1 MIEPLKMYW
10 EFESN
15 LLEAENQLGVYE
27 RLNNCV
33 DQYTRLDLGVIR
45 DVIQTNREMT
55 ETITG
60 LLVFC
65 ECVTAF
71 CVIILISC
79 CVLASGNS
87 KRSIQENMT
96 MEQFKRQVDGIWK
109 LTKRGIIFWLP

>member
-1 MIEPLKMYW
+1 MIAPLKMYW

-27 RLNNCV
+27 RINNCV

-65 ECVTAF
+65 
-71 CVIILISC
+71 
-79 CVLASGNS
+79 
-87 KRSIQENMT
+87 
-96 MEQFKRQVDGIWK
+96 
-109 LTKRGIIFWLP
+109 